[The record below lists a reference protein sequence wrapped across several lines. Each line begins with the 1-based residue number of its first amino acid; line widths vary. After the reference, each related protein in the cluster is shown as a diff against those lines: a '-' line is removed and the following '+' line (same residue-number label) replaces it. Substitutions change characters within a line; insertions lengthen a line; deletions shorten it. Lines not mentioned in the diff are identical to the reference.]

1 MPVIHL
7 MLLFLSLNLTL
18 SQKTLASTIML
29 SGPEEQDISADF
41 SLDQSTDQK
50 NGKASLRFGYFSGEK
65 WARVTLINPSMTPI
79 NKLIYF
85 DTLTGKIDLYQQTDS
100 QAPLVLLASSG
111 SSMPFKQRAFETI
124 FATFK
129 ISLAAQTQKTFFFKF
144 ISRHN
149 FNSKVFLGSL
159 ETLEQ
164 RQLEKLSFLD
174 FYAGGILCLIFYNI
188 FIFLILR
195 DKNYLYYCFFSL
207 TFMLTIMNIHGLLD
221 KFFRPSS
228 FSFSHYLICFSAA
241 ALMSA
246 IVFTYHFLEIAK
258 NLKQLS
264 TYFKIVFVTTLIIF
278 IIGLTPLH
286 DRAPVLFGTMI
297 DLLLIT
303 TNLAFIICSILLL
316 KVSGMARFYLWSW
329 VVVGLSLFAWFGMT
343 FGFFPNNFFTQHSL
357 LYANMGQMLTLSL
370 ALAFRIH
377 KITEE
382 KLAAEVRAL
391 QKEKYHRLVRV
402 LSHDIANSLTI
413 INSYTKKLIKP
424 RNLEPD
430 LQRILEKVYFAAD
443 NIKNILNNV
452 RQEEILAE
460 RKKEIELHPTNIY
473 EALHTAAIVFEE
485 HLRRKDLQLI
495 IDIPPEV
502 MIMANKTCFLNNIV
516 NNILSNSIKFS
527 YEHTRI
533 EVSACQAPEQI
544 TITFKDYG
552 LGIKPQLI
560 QEIFYG
566 NKLISSEGTEA
577 ETGHGFGA
585 KLMRQ
590 YVEMFGGSIEVQS
603 SLSVPDNTATIS
615 GTSVTLIFPT
625 CVN

>member
-7 MLLFLSLNLTL
+7 MLLFFSLNLTL
-18 SQKTLASTIML
+18 SQRTLASTIML
-29 SGPEEQDISADF
+29 SGPVEQDISADF
-41 SLDQSTDQK
+41 SMGQGTDQK

-65 WARVTLINPSMTPI
+65 SARVTLINQTTAAI
-79 NKLIYF
+79 DKLIYF
-85 DTLTGKIDLYQQTDS
+85 DTLTGKIDLYEQTHPQS
-100 QAPLVLLASSG
+100 PLIFLGSSG
-111 SSMPFKQRAFETI
+111 SSLPFKQRAFETI

-129 ISLAAQTQKTFFFKF
+129 ISLPANSEKTFLFK
-144 ISRHN
+144 IVSRHN

-159 ETLEQ
+159 ETL
-164 RQLEKLSFLD
+164 RKHQLEKLSFLD

-188 FIFLILR
+188 FIFLFLK

-221 KFFRPSS
+221 KNLTPSN
-228 FSFSHYLICFSAA
+228 FSFSHYLICFSSAS
-241 ALMSA
+241 LMSA
-246 IVFTYHFLEIAK
+246 IVFTYHFLEIAS

-264 TYFKIVFVTTLIIF
+264 TYFKIVFAITFIIF

-286 DRAPVLFGTMI
+286 DGAPVLLGSLI

-303 TNLAFIICSILLL
+303 TNLAFIISSILLL
-316 KVSGMARFYLWSW
+316 KVTGMARFYLLSW
-329 VVVGLSLFAWFGMT
+329 IVVGLSLLAWFGMT

-370 ALAFRIH
+370 ALAYRIH
-377 KITEE
+377 KVTEE
-382 KLAAEVRAL
+382 KLAAEARAM

-430 LQRILEKVYFAAD
+430 LQKILEKVYFAAD
-443 NIKNILNNV
+443 NIKNILKNV
-452 RQEEILAE
+452 REEEMLAE
-460 RKKEIELHPTNIY
+460 RKKEIELQPTNIY

-485 HLRRKDLQLI
+485 HLKHKDLQLI
-495 IDIPPEV
+495 IDIPQEV

-533 EVSACQAPEQI
+533 EISALQTPEQI
-544 TITFKDYG
+544 AITFKDYG
-552 LGIKPQLI
+552 LGINPQLI

-577 ETGHGFGA
+577 ETGHGFGT

-603 SLSVPDNTATIS
+603 LLSVPDNIATNS

-625 CVN
+625 YVN